1 MVLQRKVNMLDLYN
15 LGCRKAKT
23 YMQIDRTVDSR
34 KCCNPTVSV
43 KARVSVN
50 SNPNPTRA
58 VNFRISTTCQHK
70 YAVMDQRS

>member
-34 KCCNPTVSV
+34 GCRNFTVRV
-43 KARVSVN
+43 KVRVSVN
-50 SNPNPTRA
+50 SNLNHTRA
-58 VNFRISTTCQHK
+58 VNVRTPL
-70 YAVMDQRS
+70 